1 MLYSLDI
8 VADYAGSTGKQD
20 GDELRPVFPVDMIKN
35 FQFFNREIPPVSNV
49 SKRFLI
55 FFETAGIDMKVQ
67 VMEQGAID
75 TAEKAGDFDILLR
88 TGYFT
93 WGDYPHHLKI
103 HTSKN
108 MYSHWANE
116 EYDRLIAEG
125 ESALDE
131 AAKNEAYRRAQQL
144 ILDQVPA
151 YYTVHE
157 EKVVAARNSVKGYK
171 ITAEDPWLN
180 LAGAT
185 IEK

>member
-1 MLYSLDI
+1 
-8 VADYAGSTGKQD
+8 
-20 GDELRPVFPVDMIKN
+20 
-35 FQFFNREIPPVSNV
+35 
-49 SKRFLI
+49 
-55 FFETAGIDMKVQ
+55 
-67 VMEQGAID
+67 
-75 TAEKAGDFDILLR
+75 
-88 TGYFT
+88 
-93 WGDYPHHLKI
+93 
-103 HTSKN
+103 

-131 AAKNEAYRRAQQL
+131 AAKNEAYSRVQQL
-144 ILDQVPA
+144 IMDQVTA

-180 LAGAT
+180 LAGVT